1 MTTPLE
7 RKSPEI
13 AALVAALNV
22 RIRRSS
28 GEGRY
33 EYRCSEHHE
42 WQYLCAN
49 TDSYDVRVA
58 LVELQRVEAA
68 RAAWPDRVER
78 ARLVLSQ
85 LSMLNIEPGS
95 ESQLGTISVSNAS
108 GDAVIVR
115 LNRRFA
121 RVCVLLIGEDPLE
134 VRANGAVYRHVI
146 EACLARWGSD
156 VVPEG
161 GDG

>member
-7 RKSPEI
+7 KKSAEI

-22 RIRRSS
+22 RIRRNST
-28 GEGRY
+28 ERCF

-42 WQYLCAN
+42 WHYLC
-49 TDSYDVRVA
+49 TDSDSYGLSVA
-58 LVELQRVEAA
+58 LAELQRVERA
-68 RAAWPDRVER
+68 RREWPDRVDR

-85 LSMLNIEPGS
+85 LSMLNIEPS
-95 ESQLGTISVSNAS
+95 EESQLGTISVSNAS

-146 EACLARWGSD
+146 EACLARWGND